1 MSILSFE
8 NLEYNFSALIFNSNY
23 IKAKNIRL

>member
-8 NLEYNFSALIFNSNY
+8 NLEHNFLALVFISNY
-23 IKAKNIRL
+23 IKAKNIR